1 MEPTIENL
9 NPLIKKEINQGAN
22 YVVHFQAD
30 NQLKPIQGVAQI
42 EVDQSQIMK
51 NVTKQAVK
59 SSVKVSIISM
69 LSRFLGGLIGGRI
82 GNEVGYAASSVATTA
97 VGNQSMSAQSLIKS
111 DVSSKQRDELILN
124 AFESAKSYFDWNENE
139 QKWEGKANLE

>member
-1 MEPTIENL
+1 MEPNIKNIT
-9 NPLIKKEINQGAN
+9 PLIKKEINQGAQ

-30 NQLKPIQGVAQI
+30 NQLNPIQGVAQLEI
-42 EVDQSQIMK
+42 DQSQIMK

-69 LSRFLGGLIGGRI
+69 ISRFIGGLIGGRI
-82 GNEVGYAASSVATTA
+82 GNEVGYAASSAATSA
-97 VGNQSMSAQSLIKS
+97 VSNQSMSAQNLIKTN
-111 DVSSKQRDELILN
+111 VSSEKRDDLILK
-124 AFESAKSYFDWNENE
+124 AFKSAQNYFIWNENE